1 MLIIFPVMFVYDG
14 VPEVTPQ
21 YKRGNGKPTRP
32 RRRKVLFVLE
42 VSQCLVLGVSSWCWE
57 WVGVGSELIF
67 GVGSEWL
74 TVVWLRSVAFK
85 CLRNLRLP
93 M

>member
-1 MLIIFPVMFVYDG
+1 MLIIFPVMFVYEG

-21 YKRGNGKPTRP
+21 YQWGNGKPTRP

-57 WVGVGSELIF
+57 CVGVGSELIF

-74 TVVWLRSVAFK
+74 TVMRGAGD
-85 CLRNLRLP
+85 
-93 M
+93 